1 MAGRASTASRGRA
14 AERAGKAGK
23 SAARAGAGTGQV
35 QSLERALRLLK
46 ALAATSDGMSLSEL
60 ALVAGLP
67 TSTTHRLLTTLEAE
81 RFVRLDAAEGHWQI
95 GVEAFRVGNAFA
107 RTRDLA
113 AIARPYLRR
122 LMEETGET
130 ANLYLAVDGEAVCM
144 AQVECRQMMRAI
156 ARPGGRV
163 LMHCS
168 GVGKAILA
176 GLEPEEVQAVLRR
189 HGLPRLTERT
199 LDTPRRLEAALAEI
213 RARGWA
219 LDDEE
224 HAIGLRCVAAA
235 VLDEHGRPL
244 GAVSVSGPSV
254 RLPDERLAD
263 LAAAVRRSARELTR
277 AAGGA
282 EPGELV
288 PER

>member
-1 MAGRASTASRGRA
+1 
-14 AERAGKAGK
+14 
-23 SAARAGAGTGQV
+23 
-35 QSLERALRLLK
+35 
-46 ALAATSDGMSLSEL
+46 MSLSEL

-67 TSTTHRLLTTLEAE
+67 VSTAHRLLTTLEAE
-81 RFVRLDAAEGHWQI
+81 RFVRLDPAEGHWQI

-107 RTRDLA
+107 RTRDLVA
-113 AIARPYLRR
+113 LARPLLRR
-122 LMEETGET
+122 LVDATGET

-163 LMHCS
+163 PMSCS
-168 GVGKAILA
+168 GVGKAILSRLA
-176 GLEPEEVQAVLRR
+176 VEEVQAIVRR

-199 LDTPRRLEAALAEI
+199 IDTPRRLEAALAEI

-224 HAIGLRCVAAA
+224 HALGMRCVAAA
-235 VLDEHGRPL
+235 ILDENGRPA

-254 RLPDERLAD
+254 RLPDDRLPE
-263 LAAAVRRSARELTR
+263 LAAAVRGCARELTR
-277 AAGGA
+277 ASG
-282 EPGELV
+282 GELLS
-288 PER
+288 ES

>member
-1 MAGRASTASRGRA
+1 
-14 AERAGKAGK
+14 
-23 SAARAGAGTGQV
+23 
-35 QSLERALRLLK
+35 
-46 ALAATSDGMSLSEL
+46 MSLSEL
-60 ALVAGLP
+60 ALVSGLP
-67 TSTTHRLLTTLEAE
+67 TSTVHRLLATLEAE
-81 RFVRLDAAEGHWQI
+81 RFVRLDPAEGHWQI

-107 RTRDLA
+107 RTRDLV

-122 LMEETGET
+122 LVEATGET

-176 GLEPEEVQAVLRR
+176 ALEPEEVHAVLRR

-199 LDTPRRLEAALAEI
+199 IDTPRRLEAALAEI
-213 RARGWA
+213 RDRGWA

-235 VLDEHGRPL
+235 IRDENARPV

-254 RLPDERLAD
+254 RIPDTRLVE
-263 LAAAVRRSARELTR
+263 LAAAVRHTARELTL
-277 AAGGA
+277 AIGGE
-282 EPGELV
+282 EPA
-288 PER
+288 PTDPQTK